1 MDFLSIFVFFYISTF
16 LHLRRAFT
24 LLFALLLVPPLSL
37 SRLQSCRKRKT
48 SIDLEN
54 DIRRQDKERL
64 EVKIQ

>member
-24 LLFALLLVPPLSL
+24 LFAL
-37 SRLQSCRKRKT
+37 SRPSSLQSCRKRKT

>member
-16 LHLRRAFT
+16 LHLRPEPSLFS
-24 LLFALLLVPPLSL
+24 LLSYSSLL

>member
-16 LHLRRAFT
+16 LQALSPSLHSLCSLSS
-24 LLFALLLVPPLSL
+24 LLFRAAE
-37 SRLQSCRKRKT
+37 KEKT